1 MAVNISDFTIS
12 KEKIYLKDEND
23 NIIAYVDFPEFE
35 EGKVE
40 VTHTVVD
47 PSLRGQG
54 VAGILM
60 ELLAK
65 ELKKRNAKAE
75 LTCSYAVKWFN
86 KHKEFSDCLIDPDAE
101 EKKALDMAGNEACG
115 IPKHRK

>member
-1 MAVNISDFTIS
+1 MAVNISDFTIH
-12 KEKIYLKDEND
+12 KDKIYLKDEND

-54 VAGILM
+54 IAGILM

-86 KHKEFSDCLIDPDAE
+86 KHKEFSDCLIDPEAE
-101 EKKALDMAGNEACG
+101 ARKALEMTGNEACA